1 MSPTIAALWRYP
13 VKSLLGE
20 QIPVA
25 EVTDRGLAGDRGFAL
40 LNGETGKIASAKVP
54 RLWRELLRYGA
65 ALTPAGPRLTA
76 PDGTEVPDADALST
90 LLGRPVA
97 LTDVAPADG
106 TLDRSRPEEVLEAGV
121 AAEVTADVVGFG
133 SAAPPGTFFDFA
145 PVHLITTATL
155 ARIAALSPRDTTEA
169 ERFRPNL
176 LIDTGDVEGFVEND
190 WYGRDLR
197 IGDEVVLHVMALTPR
212 CAVPTLAHGPLPRDL
227 DALRVPARHNR
238 VAALPDRAPE
248 PCAGAY
254 AQVVRGGRIR
264 EGDRVRV

>member
-1 MSPTIAALWRYP
+1 M
-13 VKSLLGE
+13 
-20 QIPVA
+20 
-25 EVTDRGLAGDRGFAL
+25 
-40 LNGETGKIASAKVP
+40 ASAKSP
-54 RLWRELLRYGA
+54 RRWRELLRYGA
-65 ALTPAGPRLTA
+65 TLIPAGPRLVA
-76 PDGTEVPDADALST
+76 PDGTEVPDADALSA
-90 LLGRPVA
+90 LLGRPIA
-97 LTDVAPADG
+97 LTDVPPADG

-121 AAEVTADVVGFG
+121 EVDVSADEVRFG

-145 PVHLITTATL
+145 PVHLITTAAL
-155 ARIAALSPRDTTEA
+155 ARIAALSPRGTTEA

-176 LIDTGDVEGFVEND
+176 VIDTGSLEGFVEND

-197 IGDEVVLHVMALTPR
+197 IGDEVILRVIALTPR
-212 CAVPTLAHGPLPRDL
+212 CAVPALAHGPLPRDP

-238 VAALPDRAPE
+238 VPALPDRAPD